1 MSNPPLKMSTVLSKA
16 SRTPNGASCTE
27 ATSCSNWSSV
37 SSSITRASKTW
48 VASSSVMVANTSGL
62 RATSCACSGVIIGGN
77 VEVVTGRVDVDV
89 DSGMDGSVVVG
100 GSVLVVV
107 VVVEGAAVDVVV

>member
-1 MSNPPLKMSTVLSKA
+1 M
-16 SRTPNGASCTE
+16 
-27 ATSCSNWSSV
+27 
-37 SSSITRASKTW
+37 TRASKTW
-48 VASSSVMVANTSGL
+48 VASSSVMVANTSG
-62 RATSCACSGVIIGGN
+62 CACSGVIIGGN

-107 VVVEGAAVDVVV
+107 VVVEGATVDVVV